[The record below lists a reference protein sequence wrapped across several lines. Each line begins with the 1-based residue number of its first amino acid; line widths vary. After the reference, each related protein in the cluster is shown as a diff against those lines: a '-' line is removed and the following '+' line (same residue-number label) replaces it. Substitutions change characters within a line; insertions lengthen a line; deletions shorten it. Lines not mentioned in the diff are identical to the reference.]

1 VHQQVIPALR
11 RLRHRSDL
19 SSLAADARIDDAT
32 GHRYLHEALDATAEE
47 VPDAAN
53 PVPHR
58 SHPSTNMEEEMAIN
72 VTDNFF
78 EFGNQKY
85 FRGNAHLV
93 RVGTYGEKKDRIG
106 ARAYL
111 DPQNNVRSE
120 HLGSRLKTGTVATV
134 DWSRTN
140 KASVEVNGP
149 LKVYGLNG
157 KVDVR
162 GTYEKARSAHLKLA
176 NFYILEG
183 PLTVMLNKDADG
195 ARRFLADQ
203 GNDGRFV
210 SESWI
215 VVEAELAAHFAM
227 HGEASLAVRAA
238 GSDLAVTVTGGKH
251 GAQTVK
257 ISPKTTFAYKLHK
270 VKKWNNGKTR
280 VEEMEADYKSIG

>member
-1 VHQQVIPALR
+1 MEE
-11 RLRHRSDL
+11 
-19 SSLAADARIDDAT
+19 SLA
-32 GHRYLHEALDATAEE
+32 
-47 VPDAAN
+47 
-53 PVPHR
+53 
-58 SHPSTNMEEEMAIN
+58 TNI
-72 VTDNFF
+72 TDNFF

-93 RVGTYGEKKDRIG
+93 RVGTYGRKKDPVG

-120 HLGSRLKTGTVATV
+120 HLASRLKTGTVATV

-149 LKVYGLNG
+149 LKVYGLDG
-157 KVDVR
+157 QVDVK
-162 GTYEKARSAHLKLA
+162 GTYEKARSAHLELA

-195 ARRFLADQ
+195 ARRFLADE

-210 SESWI
+210 SECWI
-215 VVEAELAAHFAM
+215 VVEAELAAHFAV
-227 HGEASLAVRAA
+227 HAEASLAVRAA

-251 GAQTVK
+251 GAQTVNL
-257 ISPKTTFAYKLHK
+257 SPKTTFAYKLHK
-270 VKKWNNGKTR
+270 VKKWNNGKTHI
-280 VEEMEADYKSIG
+280 EEMEADYKAGG